1 MSAAGA
7 VRPGNG
13 GAPVLLL
20 HGIGAGAEMFAPQL
34 TGLAASHDVIGWNL
48 PGYGGTGLAGP
59 MSFETLS
66 AALLAL
72 FDELGLAQAVIVGHS
87 IGGMV
92 AQDFAVRHPQ
102 RVRALVLSA
111 TTSAFGSR
119 DGSFQKKFVADR
131 LAPLDAGRTMAEL
144 AAEFVPGL
152 VGSAADPDAVP
163 AAIAAMSRVPDDT
176 FRAAIRCLATFD
188 GRADLLRICV
198 PTLLIAGEE
207 DRNAPAPTMC
217 KMAERIAGA
226 RLVVLPGIGH
236 LAPLECPDVF
246 TDHLRG
252 FLASLPEEESRS

>member
-1 MSAAGA
+1 MSAAGV
-7 VRPGNG
+7 VRSGHG
-13 GAPVLLL
+13 GAPVILL

-34 TGLAASHDVIGWNL
+34 AGLASSHDVIGWNL
-48 PGYGGTGLAGP
+48 PGYGGTELAGP
-59 MSFETLS
+59 MSFESLS
-66 AALLAL
+66 DGLLAL
-72 FDELGLAQAVIVGHS
+72 FDELGLDRAVIVGHS

-92 AQDFAVRHPQ
+92 AQEFAARHPQ

-119 DGSFQKKFVADR
+119 DGAFQKKFVADR

-144 AAEFVPGL
+144 AGQFVPGL

-188 GRADLLRICV
+188 RRADLTRISV

-207 DRNAPAPTMC
+207 DRNAPEPTMR